1 MSIVALQGSLDSFKL
16 PDVLSFFNEGK
27 KTGML
32 TVSNDSREAYVF
44 CRAGA
49 VVYAA
54 SNQDSLRLATLL
66 LRKKHIS
73 KDQADRIDDI
83 MLHSGGRFGD
93 VAVKHGVL
101 TESQLDEFLKIQV
114 SEVLYDTFLWKGG
127 TFMFYEGFD
136 LPSDAVTIDVDLA
149 NLIMEGA
156 RRIQEWEEC
165 LQLLP
170 DSEAIFRVVSHPES
184 ENITLSAQ
192 EWKVLFLINGMRTLE
207 DLCRDSEEDPLTVYR
222 VIYGL
227 SANKLIEP
235 VERHDQGMTGAVAP
249 IDEDTM
255 WQSKKA
261 DRFGEDST
269 LRDVGD
275 DTSLL
280 VSPDAKLAYKDVV
293 RTTVAQLAIG
303 NGDLAGTVLLLT
315 DPDYTLGRQS
325 DNTIQITDLGI
336 SGHHARIF
344 RGPEGYVIEDLKS
357 RNGTWLNGTRV
368 FHAVLQHN
376 DDIRIGATDLKYQV
390 LYDGATR
397 SGAATPRVDGS

>member
-16 PDVLSFFNEGK
+16 PDVLTFFDSGR

-32 TVSNDSREAYVF
+32 TVSYDGREAYIF
-44 CRAGA
+44 CRNGA

-54 SNQDSLRLATLL
+54 SNQESLRLATLL
-66 LRKKHIS
+66 LRKKRITR
-73 KDQADRIDDI
+73 DQAETIDDL

-114 SEVLYDTFLWKGG
+114 SEVLYDSFLWKEG
-127 TFMFYEGFD
+127 TFAFYEGFD
-136 LPSDAVTIDVDLA
+136 LPSDAVTISVDLA

-156 RRIQEWEEC
+156 RRISEWEEC

-170 DSEAIFRVVSHPES
+170 DSEAVFRVITRPETDK
-184 ENITLSAQ
+184 ITLTAE
-192 EWKVLFLINGMRTLE
+192 EWKVLFLINGVRTLE

-227 SANKLIEP
+227 ATNKLIEQ
-235 VERHDQGMTGAVAP
+235 VDRRQQGVTGAVAD
-249 IDEDTM
+249 IADETM
-255 WQSKKA
+255 RQPFDA
-261 DRFGEDST
+261 DFRNDST
-269 LRDVGD
+269 VRETGD
-275 DTSLL
+275 DTSLV
-280 VSPDAKLAYKDVV
+280 VSADAKLAYKDVV
-293 RTTVAQLAIG
+293 RTTVAQIG
-303 NGDLAGTVLLLT
+303 IANGDLAGTVLLLT
-315 DPDYTLGRQS
+315 DAEYTLGRQS

-344 RGPEGYVIEDLKS
+344 RGPEGYIIEDLKS

-368 FHAVLQHN
+368 FHAVLQNN
-376 DDIRIGATDLKYQV
+376 DDVRIGATDLKYQV
-390 LYDGATR
+390 LYDGATKA
-397 SGAATPRVDGS
+397 SVTTPV

>member
-16 PDVLSFFNEGK
+16 PDVLTFFDSGR

-32 TVSNDSREAYVF
+32 TVSNDGREAYVF
-44 CRAGA
+44 CRNGA

-54 SNQDSLRLATLL
+54 SNQESLRLATLL
-66 LRKKHIS
+66 LRKKRITR
-73 KDQADRIDDI
+73 DQAETIDDL

-114 SEVLYDTFLWKGG
+114 SEVLYDSFLWKNG
-127 TFMFYEGFD
+127 TFAFYEGFD
-136 LPSDAVTIDVDLA
+136 LPSDAVTISVDLA

-156 RRIQEWEEC
+156 RRISEWEEC

-170 DSEAIFRVVSHPES
+170 DSEAVFRVITRPET
-184 ENITLSAQ
+184 EKITLTSE
-192 EWKVLFLINGMRTLE
+192 EWKVLFLINGVRTLE

-222 VIYGL
+222 VVYGL
-227 SANKLIEP
+227 ATNKLIEQ
-235 VERHDQGMTGAVAP
+235 VDRRQQGVTAAVAD
-249 IDEDTM
+249 IADETM
-255 WQSKKA
+255 RQA
-261 DRFGEDST
+261 FDDDFRDDST
-269 LRDVGD
+269 VRETGD
-275 DTSLL
+275 DTSLV
-280 VSPDAKLAYKDVV
+280 VSADAKLAYKDVV
-293 RTTVAQLAIG
+293 RTTVAQLGIA

-315 DPDYTLGRQS
+315 DAEYTLGRQS

-344 RGPEGYVIEDLKS
+344 RGPEGYIIEDLKS

-368 FHAVLQHN
+368 FHAVLQNN
-376 DDIRIGATDLKYQV
+376 DDVRIGATDLKYQV
-390 LYDGATR
+390 LYDGATKA
-397 SGAATPRVDGS
+397 SVA